1 MIAPIGRDDLQPE
14 RQAALAEPNRKRHGG
29 YAKQGPRRTIF
40 GIAGVVQAERRLAE
54 RRQCQDRI
62 VAGYFR
68 IERTAP
74 FLL

>member
-1 MIAPIGRDDLQPE
+1 MVVPVGCNDLKPE
-14 RQAALAEPNRKRHGG
+14 RQATLAEPNRKCHRG
-29 YAKQGPRRTIF
+29 YAKQGPWRTIF
-40 GIAGVVQAERRLAE
+40 GIAGVVQAERRLTE

-68 IERTAP
+68 TERAAP